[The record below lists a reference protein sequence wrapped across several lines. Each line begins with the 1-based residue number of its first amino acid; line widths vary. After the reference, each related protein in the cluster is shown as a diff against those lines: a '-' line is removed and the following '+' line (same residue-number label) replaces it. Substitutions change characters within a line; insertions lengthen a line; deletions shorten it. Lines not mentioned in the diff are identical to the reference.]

1 MTTTRDHAAAR
12 RRARLLAAFAAAAL
26 LAACG
31 GKAEEGGGRAE
42 GAQHVMA
49 TATQAET
56 PHAPDQHAAPAPA
69 DPHAGHDGHEAAPAT
84 PDTHAAPAPA
94 DPHAGHDGHEA
105 ALPAAELPGTS
116 IYHLGGAF
124 TGQDGAEFRLAEL
137 RGAPT
142 VVVMFYGD
150 CTTACPL
157 LVKSAQDIEQALP
170 TELAARTRF
179 AMVSFDTERDTPDK
193 LRAYAESLGLDK
205 ASWHWLV
212 GSPLL
217 TRQLATLLGVQYRD
231 AGNGVF
237 AHSNL
242 VTVLDADGV
251 PAARVEGLGVPLDGA
266 VAAIRAAL
274 E

>member
-56 PHAPDQHAAPAPA
+56 PHAPDLHAAPAPA
-69 DPHAGHDGHEAAPAT
+69 DPHAGHDA
-84 PDTHAAPAPA
+84 
-94 DPHAGHDGHEA
+94 HEA

-170 TELAARTRF
+170 TELAAKTRF

-251 PAARVEGLGVPLDGA
+251 PAARVEGLGAPLDGA